1 MDNFVIVLSYILHV
15 ENKLAKVDNIY
26 GPMDDEEWF

>member
-1 MDNFVIVLSYILHV
+1 MDNLVIVLSYILHV
-15 ENKLAKVDNIY
+15 EKKLAKVDNIY